1 MTIPRSTDRH
11 VFSPDRYGG
20 VIAPNGAIYGI
31 PQTAT
36 GVLKISP
43 GARRAD
49 GSVGEDA
56 VTVVGE
62 GTLGEGGWKWHGGVL
77 VGTAIYAFP
86 NNHDRV
92 LKIDTERDALELLEA
107 AGGRLESGRH
117 RVPQDGRYK
126 YLGGAAAGPFV
137 YMFPCDAERVLRV
150 DTRTDEVRR
159 VGPELLQGENKWQV
173 RRRPLPRAG
182 AAPRFVSGRLTRRPR
197 APRRFG
203 RTASAARTARCTRSR
218 SARPPCCACC
228 RTRAGGG
235 RTRWSSSS
243 WARSSRAARRS
254 SRAA

>member
-20 VIAPNGAIYGI
+20 VIAPNGAVYGI

-107 AGGRLESGRH
+107 AGGRG
-117 RVPQDGRYK
+117 K
-126 YLGGAAAGPFV
+126 
-137 YMFPCDAERVLRV
+137 
-150 DTRTDEVRR
+150 
-159 VGPELLQGENKWQV
+159 GPEGAG
-173 RRRPLPRAG
+173 RPE
-182 AAPRFVSGRLTRRPR
+182 VSGAILSKDV
-197 APRRFG
+197 G
-203 RTASAARTARCTRSR
+203 DGSL
-218 SARPPCCACC
+218 
-228 RTRAGGG
+228 GL
-235 RTRWSSSS
+235 
-243 WARSSRAARRS
+243 
-254 SRAA
+254 

>member
-182 AAPRFVSGRLTRRPR
+182 AAPRFVSGRLTRGPR

-203 RTASAARTARCTRSR
+203 RREAIQKKEGVFSWGVFVFRKAF
-218 SARPPCCACC
+218 PDDPFY
-228 RTRAGGG
+228 TRA
-235 RTRWSSSS
+235 R
-243 WARSSRAARRS
+243 
-254 SRAA
+254 